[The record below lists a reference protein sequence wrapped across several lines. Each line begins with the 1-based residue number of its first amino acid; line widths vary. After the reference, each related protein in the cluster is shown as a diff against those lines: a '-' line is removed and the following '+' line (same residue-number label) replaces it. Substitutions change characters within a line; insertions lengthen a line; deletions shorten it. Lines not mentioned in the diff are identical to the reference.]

1 MEIPRYHCGANR
13 GVLVCHSIAMKFAL
27 HERGARCN
35 LYEARTYADSRGARR
50 EGLCPVLW
58 CSDHG
63 AVLVMRAAEPIPEE
77 EFEML
82 PDDAFPD
89 WEYVPGTAGAPFE
102 HDKAANWGRLGSR
115 LVAVDYSAAL
125 ELYD

>member
-1 MEIPRYHCGANR
+1 VEMPSYRYGTNR

-35 LYEARTYADSRGARR
+35 LYEALAYADSTGARR

-58 CSDHG
+58 CSDKG

-77 EFEML
+77 EFDML
-82 PDDAFPD
+82 SDAAFQD
-89 WEYVPGTAGAPFE
+89 WE
-102 HDKAANWGRLGSR
+102 H
-115 LVAVDYSAAL
+115 VA
-125 ELYD
+125 